1 MKKERK
7 KKMKRDVKKNVY
19 VIIINY
25 TNLFKFN

>member
-7 KKMKRDVKKNVY
+7 KKMKRDVKKYVY

>member
-7 KKMKRDVKKNVY
+7 KKMKRDVKKYVY
-19 VIIINY
+19 VININY